1 MGMEVNPTPRQE
13 AFIRQAIESGR
24 IHRPEDAVEEALSLW
39 EERERRRGEILAAV
53 DRAEVSIAQ
62 GKGRL
67 VTSEE
72 QVTTLVDDTRQR
84 GMAQLAA
91 EQNATR

>member
-1 MGMEVNPTPRQE
+1 MAAMEVHPTPGQE

-24 IHRPEDAVEEALSLW
+24 IHRPEDAVTQALSLW
-39 EERERRRGEILAAV
+39 EANERRREDILTAV
-53 DRAEVSIAQ
+53 DAAELSIAQ

-72 QVTTLVDDTRQR
+72 QIDELVEATKQR
-84 GMAQLAA
+84 GISRLAA
-91 EQNATR
+91 L